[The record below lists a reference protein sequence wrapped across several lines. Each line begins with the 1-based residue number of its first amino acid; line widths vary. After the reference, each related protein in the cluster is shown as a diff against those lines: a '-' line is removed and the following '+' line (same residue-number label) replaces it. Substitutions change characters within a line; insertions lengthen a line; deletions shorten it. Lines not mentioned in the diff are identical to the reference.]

1 MRKKILPIA
10 PLLILSFHISAQ
22 QNGRMETD
30 RPDQTE
36 SPFLTKH
43 KYIQAEIGFNVENH
57 NGLKTY
63 VHPTVL
69 WKYGVAKRFE
79 LRLITESITQ
89 EVPIMIPQGSD
100 FISGILPV
108 QIGGKVSLAEEKGI
122 APKTSLIFHVAV
134 PKMAT
139 KKFQATKWAPNFRFV
154 MQNTLS
160 ETVGLGY
167 NIGAEWDGE
176 TNTPGWIYTFAP
188 GFNIGKNWYG
198 YVEAFGTIKK
208 NEKPEHAVDGGLA
221 YYFSDNTKIDVSGG
235 FGLTENAVDNY
246 FAVGFSFRINTQRK
260 KK

>member
-1 MRKKILPIA
+1 MKK
-10 PLLILSFHISAQ
+10 LSFVLFILFLSKSDILAQ
-22 QNGRMETD
+22 QEGRMETD

-43 KYIQAEIGFNVENH
+43 KYLQAEIGFNIENH
-57 NGLKTY
+57 DKLKTF

-69 WKYGVAKRFE
+69 WKYGLSERFE

-89 EVPIMIPQGSD
+89 ETPLLIPYGND

-108 QIGGKVSLAEEKGI
+108 HIGGKITLTNERGI
-122 APKTSLIFHVAV
+122 APKTSLIFHVAA
-134 PKMAT
+134 PKVASQ
-139 KKFQATKWAPNFRFV
+139 KFHASKWAPNFRFV

-160 ETVGLGY
+160 KTVGLGY

-198 YVEAFGTIKK
+198 YIEAFGMIKK
-208 NEKPEHAVDGGLA
+208 NEKTEHAVDGGLA
-221 YYFSDNTKIDVSGG
+221 YYFSENTKIDFSGG
-235 FGLTENAVDNY
+235 FGITECAVDNY
-246 FAVGFSFRINTQRK
+246 FAIGFSFRFNTQK
-260 KK
+260 KEK

>member
-1 MRKKILPIA
+1 MKKYCVAIFIVF
-10 PLLILSFHISAQ
+10 LILSSAKAQ

-43 KYIQAEIGFNVENH
+43 RYIQAETGFNIENH
-57 NGLKTY
+57 QQLKTY
-63 VHPTVL
+63 VHPNIL
-69 WKYGVAKRFE
+69 WKYGASKRFE

-89 EVPIMIPQGSD
+89 EMPIMIPQGSD

-108 QIGGKVSLAEEKGI
+108 QIGGKVSLTEEKGI
-122 APKTSLIFHVAV
+122 APKTSLIFHVAA
-134 PKMAT
+134 PKIAS
-139 KKFQATKWAPNFRFV
+139 KKFQAAKWAPNFRFV

-188 GFNIGKNWYG
+188 GFNIGKKWYG
-198 YVEAFGTIKK
+198 YIEVFGTIIKK
-208 NEKPEHAVDGGLA
+208 EKPEHAVDGGLA
-221 YYFSDNTKIDVSGG
+221 YYFSDNAKIDFSGG

-246 FAVGFSFRINTQRK
+246 LAVGFSFRINTQKNK
-260 KK
+260 K